1 MLDRTL
7 APPAFPIE
15 WIQFPS
21 TNTHTTQNGV
31 PIHSISLGEQPVFKF
46 EYTIQAGASDAQ
58 KAGVASLTA
67 MLMKRGTQQHTAQEL
82 NQKFDFYGAFWDVQ
96 SSLDHATFTVYGLTK
111 HFESLMPLVFE
122 IIQNASFPEDEFQ
135 KEIAIEIQKSK
146 LNWQKTAF
154 SASQIFRN
162 QLFPNDPYGRVSKA
176 QSLQEI
182 TREDLVDFHRTN
194 WLSQQP
200 TIFLSGQISSD
211 AIACVASFVDRSSQ
225 PKIADIGRP
234 AIVSTPAI
242 CTHESRENALQ
253 CSIRMGQVSMNRQN
267 PDYYKFSV
275 LNTILGGFFGSR
287 LQKNIREEKGF
298 TYGISSSIVPL
309 KRAGYWVVG
318 TDVNKENAAETCSEI
333 RREIQELQTN
343 LIPSDELEIVKS
355 YLMGSFTGELT
366 QAFDIADKLKVIYLE
381 GLAIDFYDHFQH
393 QIMECTSKDLRELA
407 NQYLDPSNLHE
418 VIVGAI

>member
-1 MLDRTL
+1 
-7 APPAFPIE
+7 
-15 WIQFPS
+15 
-21 TNTHTTQNGV
+21 
-31 PIHSISLGEQPVFKF
+31 
-46 EYTIQAGASDAQ
+46 
-58 KAGVASLTA
+58 
-67 MLMKRGTQQHTAQEL
+67 
-82 NQKFDFYGAFWDVQ
+82 
-96 SSLDHATFTVYGLTK
+96 
-111 HFESLMPLVFE
+111 LVFE
-122 IIQNASFPEDEFQ
+122 IIQQATFPKEEFD

-154 SASQIFRN
+154 SASQIFRS
-162 QLFPNDPYGRVSKA
+162 QLFPNDPYGRVSNTE
-176 QSLQEI
+176 SLQEI
-182 TREDLVDFHRTN
+182 TREDLVEFHQTC
-194 WLSQQP
+194 WLDKQP

-211 AIACVASFVDRSSQ
+211 AIACVASLVEKSSKQ
-225 PKIADIGRP
+225 SITTIERP
-234 AIVSTPAI
+234 SIISTPAI

-267 PDYYKFSV
+267 TDYYKFSV

-309 KRAGYWVVG
+309 KRAGYWAVG

-333 RREIQELQTN
+333 RREISELQAN

-381 GLAIDFYDHFQH
+381 GLPLDFYDHFQH
-393 QIMECTSKDLRELA
+393 QIMACTSKDLRELA

>member
-7 APPAFPIE
+7 APPAYPID
-15 WIQFPS
+15 WIQFPK
-21 TNTHTTQNGV
+21 TNTYTTKQGV
-31 PIHSISLGEQPVFKF
+31 NIHSISLGEQPVFKF
-46 EYTIQAGASDAQ
+46 EYTIHAGASEAT
-58 KAGVASLTA
+58 KAGVASLTS
-67 MLMKRGTQQHTAQEL
+67 MLMKRGTQQHSAQEL

-122 IIQNASFPEDEFQ
+122 IITQATFPIDEFE

-154 SASQIFRN
+154 SASQLFRA
-162 QLFPNDPYGRVSKA
+162 QLFPNDPYGRVSNA
-176 QSLQEI
+176 ESLQEI
-182 TREDLVDFHRTN
+182 TRDELVGFHQTN
-194 WLSQQP
+194 WLGQKP
-200 TIFLSGQISSD
+200 TIFLSGQISAE
-211 AIACVASFVDRSSQ
+211 AIACVASFVDLSIT
-225 PKIADIGRP
+225 PKTALFERP
-234 AIVSTPAI
+234 VLVSPRATR
-242 CTHESRENALQ
+242 THESREQALQ

-309 KRAGYWVVG
+309 KRAGYWAVG

-333 RREIQELQTN
+333 RREIQELRTN

-366 QAFDIADKLKVIYLE
+366 QAFDIADKLKIIYLE
-381 GLAIDFYDHFQH
+381 ELPIDFYDHFQH
-393 QIMECTSKDLRELA
+393 QIMACTSKDLRELA
-407 NQYLDPSNLHE
+407 NQYLDPSNLLE

>member
-7 APPAFPIE
+7 APPAYPIE

-21 TNTHTTQNGV
+21 TKTHTTQNGV

-46 EYTIQAGASDAQ
+46 EYTIPAGASEAQ

-67 MLMKRGTQQHTAQEL
+67 MLMKRGTAQHTAQEL
-82 NQKFDFYGAFWDVQ
+82 NQKFDFFGAFWDVQ

-111 HFESLMPLVFE
+111 HFEALMPLVFE
-122 IIQNASFPEDEFQ
+122 IIQQATFPADEFE

-154 SASQIFRN
+154 SASQIFRS
-162 QLFPNDPYGRVSKA
+162 QLFPNDPYGRVSNA
-176 QSLQEI
+176 ASLQEI
-182 TREDLVDFHRTN
+182 MREDLIDFHRTY
-194 WLSQQP
+194 WLGQQP
-200 TIFLSGQISSD
+200 MIFLSGQISPA
-211 AIACVASFVDRSSQ
+211 AIACVASHVEKSPQGHKVHQERV
-225 PKIADIGRP
+225 
-234 AIVSTPAI
+234 AILPTPAI
-242 CTHESRENALQ
+242 ITHESREQALQ

-267 PDYYKFSV
+267 PDYFQFSV

-287 LQKNIREEKGF
+287 LQKNIREEKGY

-309 KRAGYWVVG
+309 KRAGYWAVG

-333 RREIQELQTN
+333 RKEMRTLQET

-381 GLAIDFYDHFQH
+381 GLPSDFYDQFQH
-393 QIMECTSKDLRELA
+393 AIMACTAKDLRELA
-407 NQYLDPSNLHE
+407 NKHLDPSGLHE

>member
-7 APPAFPIE
+7 APPAYPID
-15 WIQFPS
+15 WIQFPT
-21 TNTHTTQNGV
+21 TNTYTTKQGI

-46 EYTIQAGASDAQ
+46 EYTIHAGASEAT
-58 KAGVASLTA
+58 KAGVASITS

-122 IIQNASFPEDEFQ
+122 IITQATFPRDEFE
-135 KEIAIEIQKSK
+135 KEIAIEIQKNK

-154 SASQIFRN
+154 SASQIFRS
-162 QLFPNDPYGRVSKA
+162 QLFPNDPYGRVSNA
-176 QSLQEI
+176 ESLQEI
-182 TREDLVDFHRTN
+182 TREELVGFHQTN
-194 WLSQQP
+194 WLGQQP
-200 TIFLSGQISSD
+200 TIFLSGQISAE
-211 AIACVASFVDRSSQ
+211 AIACVASLVDLSIT
-225 PKIADIGRP
+225 PKTALFERP
-234 AIVSTPAI
+234 VLVSPRATR
-242 CTHESRENALQ
+242 THESREQALQ

-298 TYGISSSIVPL
+298 TYGISSSLVPL
-309 KRAGYWVVG
+309 KRAGYWVIG

-333 RREIQELQTN
+333 RREIQELRTN

-366 QAFDIADKLKVIYLE
+366 QAFDIADKLKIIYLE
-381 GLAIDFYDHFQH
+381 GLPIDFYDHFQH
-393 QIMECTSKDLRELA
+393 QIMACTSKDLRELA

>member
-122 IIQNASFPEDEFQ
+122 IIQNATFPEDEFQ

-287 LQKNIREEKGF
+287 LQKKIREEKGF

-318 TDVNKENAAETCSEI
+318 TDVNKENAAETCGEI

>member
-7 APPAFPIE
+7 APPAYPIE
-15 WIQFPS
+15 WIQFPK
-21 TNTHTTQNGV
+21 TNTFTTRQGV
-31 PIHSISLGEQPVFKF
+31 HIHSISLGEQPVFKF
-46 EYTIQAGASDAQ
+46 EYTIQAGTSEAN

-67 MLMKRGTQQHTAQEL
+67 MLMKRGTSKHTGQEL

-111 HFESLMPLVFE
+111 HFESLMALVFE
-122 IIQNASFPEDEFQ
+122 IINHATFPADEFD

-154 SASQIFRN
+154 SASQIFRA
-162 QLFPNDPYGRVSKA
+162 QIFPNDPYGRISRA
-176 QSLQEI
+176 ENLLEI
-182 TREDLVDFHRTN
+182 TRDDLVDFHQRY
-194 WLSQQP
+194 WLGQQP
-200 TIFLSGQISSD
+200 TLFLSGQISPSE
-211 AIACVASFVDRSSQ
+211 IACVADYVDKNHRGQ
-225 PKIADIGRP
+225 IDHEGRVE
-234 AIVSTPAI
+234 IIQTPAI
-242 CTHESRENALQ
+242 ITHETREQALQ

-309 KRAGYWVVG
+309 RRAGYWAVG

-333 RREIQELQTN
+333 RREIRELQAN
-343 LIPSDELEIVKS
+343 LVPSDELEIVKS

-381 GLAIDFYDHFQH
+381 GLPLDFYDQFQH
-393 QIMECTSKDLRELA
+393 AIIACTAKDLRELA
-407 NQYLDPSNLHE
+407 NKHLDPSGLHE

>member
-1 MLDRTL
+1 MLDRTI
-7 APPAFPIE
+7 APPSYPIN
-15 WIQFPS
+15 WVQFP
-21 TNTHTTQNGV
+21 TTQTYTTEHGV
-31 PIHSISLGEQPVFKF
+31 NIHSISLGEQPVFKF
-46 EYTIQAGASDAQ
+46 EYTIQAGATEAI

-82 NQKFDFYGAFWDVQ
+82 NQKFDFFGAFWDVQ

-122 IIQNASFPEDEFQ
+122 IIQHATFPEEEFE

-154 SASQIFRN
+154 SASQIFRS

-176 QSLQEI
+176 ESLQQI
-182 TREDLVDFHRTN
+182 TRTDLVGFHQN
-194 WLSQQP
+194 YWLEQKP
-200 TIFLSGQISSD
+200 TIFLSGQISAD
-211 AIACVASFVDRSSQ
+211 AIATVASFVDQSSKS
-225 PKIADIGRP
+225 KITTNDRP

-309 KRAGYWVVG
+309 KRAGYWAVG

-333 RREIQELQTN
+333 RREIHELQQHLVST
-343 LIPSDELEIVKS
+343 DELEIVKN

-381 GLAIDFYDHFQH
+381 GLPLDFYDHFQH
-393 QIMECTSKDLRELA
+393 QIMACTPKDLRELA